1 MDYSSPLIE
10 DIFKNHSKTINGDF
24 TDLLKY
30 DQIKQYQKESSL
42 ILQMDEA
49 PIKFSPTYKY
59 TIGSNEYDKNKKRIP
74 SWTDRILFKKFS
86 ETSTLAYNKCLL
98 SLSDHQPIYGLY
110 RIKTE
115 EINREMKQKIMKQI
129 IKEKAQNLKG
139 YERKNKLTNDEVEE
153 NFFL

>member
-1 MDYSSPLIE
+1 
-10 DIFKNHSKTINGDF
+10 
-24 TDLLKY
+24 
-30 DQIKQYQKESSL
+30 
-42 ILQMDEA
+42 MDEA

-59 TIGSNEYDKNKKRIP
+59 VIGSNEYDKNKKRIP

-86 ETSTLAYNKCLL
+86 ETSPLAYNKCLL

-115 EINREMKQKIMKQI
+115 EINKEIKQKIMKQI

-139 YERKNKLTNDEVEE
+139 YERNNKLTNDEVEE

>member
-1 MDYSSPLIE
+1 MDYSSPLID

-49 PIKFSPTYKY
+49 PIRFSPTYKY

-74 SWTDRILFKKFS
+74 SWTDRILFKKF
-86 ETSTLAYNKCLL
+86 
-98 SLSDHQPIYGLY
+98 
-110 RIKTE
+110 
-115 EINREMKQKIMKQI
+115 
-129 IKEKAQNLKG
+129 
-139 YERKNKLTNDEVEE
+139 
-153 NFFL
+153 